1 MTSDVAVAVG
11 KAVAAI
17 TLGHGS
23 SPGRIVVGK
32 DTRLSGDMLE
42 HAICSGISAMGVDAL
57 RVGVFPTPGVAYLT
71 AMFRANAGIVV
82 SASHNPYTDNGIK
95 VFSSNGRKITRAMEE
110 EIEDMVLGQAGNGHD
125 EPVPKSPGR
134 ISYLAD
140 SDEAY
145 ADFLSNIASPDGLSL
160 VIDCANGAAVRIA
173 PKLFPNAHLTSVEPD
188 GCNINEKCGSEH
200 ISGLCR
206 EVIERGADAGF
217 AFDGDGDRVI
227 AVDEN
232 GKPLTGDC
240 IIAVCARFMK
250 ETGTLRSSKVVS
262 TVMSNAGL
270 TLALKRMGL
279 EHVVTDVGDRNV
291 VEMMAGCNAS
301 LGGEDSGHIVFSD
314 YQTTGD
320 GILTALMLCRIMQQ
334 TGEPLSALAG
344 CIEMFPQVLINVEV
358 KHKPDIESVPALV
371 EAIRSAQETLGDRG
385 RVLVRHSGTQ
395 SVCRVMVEARTENE
409 AKHHASRIAGVVE
422 KCLG

>member
-110 EIEDMVLGQAGNGHD
+110 EIEDMVLGQVGNGHD
-125 EPVPKSPGR
+125 ESVPKLPGR

-188 GCNINEKCGSEH
+188 GCNINKKCGSEH

-206 EVIERGADAGF
+206 EVIKRGADAGF

-262 TVMSNAGL
+262 TVMSNVGL

-358 KHKPDIESVPALV
+358 KQKPDIESVPALV
-371 EAIRSAQETLGDRG
+371 KAIRSAQETLGDRG

-409 AKHHASRIAGVVE
+409 ARHHASRIAGVVE

>member
-1 MTSDVAVAVG
+1 
-11 KAVAAI
+11 
-17 TLGHGS
+17 
-23 SPGRIVVGK
+23 
-32 DTRLSGDMLE
+32 
-42 HAICSGISAMGVDAL
+42 
-57 RVGVFPTPGVAYLT
+57 
-71 AMFRANAGIVV
+71 
-82 SASHNPYTDNGIK
+82 
-95 VFSSNGRKITRAMEE
+95 
-110 EIEDMVLGQAGNGHD
+110 
-125 EPVPKSPGR
+125 
-134 ISYLAD
+134 
-140 SDEAY
+140 
-145 ADFLSNIASPDGLSL
+145 
-160 VIDCANGAAVRIA
+160 
-173 PKLFPNAHLTSVEPD
+173 
-188 GCNINEKCGSEH
+188 
-200 ISGLCR
+200 
-206 EVIERGADAGF
+206 
-217 AFDGDGDRVI
+217 VI

-262 TVMSNAGL
+262 TVMSNVGL

>member
-110 EIEDMVLGQAGNGHD
+110 EIEDMVLGQVGNGHD
-125 EPVPKSPGR
+125 ESVPKLPGR

-188 GCNINEKCGSEH
+188 GCNINKKCGSEH

-206 EVIERGADAGF
+206 EVIKRGADAGF

-262 TVMSNAGL
+262 TVMSNVGL